1 MGETLTFMQER
12 YLWLA
17 GSYPNLL
24 LVQGRGKRS
33 ARLLYAI
40 DDDELIVFGYSSPGM
55 FLVNRGL
62 LRRGQMLGSYV
73 LTDEG
78 EAEFR
83 RLVATGAGLRINPG
97 LRKVEIV
104 KRSP

>member
-1 MGETLTFMQER
+1 MNLTDMQKR

-17 GSYPNLL
+17 GSFPDRV

-33 ARLLYAI
+33 PKLLYAI
-40 DDDELIVFGYSSPGM
+40 NIPDEIVVFGYSNPM
-55 FLVNRGL
+55 MWLVQRGL
-62 LRRGQMLGSYV
+62 FRKLQANNTYT

-83 RLVATGAGLRINPG
+83 RLLASGAGLRLNPM
-97 LRKVEIV
+97 LRETRVAE
-104 KRSP
+104 RAE